1 MNDLDTYIGTIF
13 DGLEGYVYS
22 PVKTNSDWVPNWFQ
36 YPQDRDQ
43 LLNHIRTAV
52 GDVYVSP
59 VVYKERRATKDSI
72 KKGQTFWVEFDGLDK
87 INFNNCPRPTMIVQ
101 TSFAS
106 HVHCYWRTGNNN
118 QGTIEEVNRRLTYYL
133 QADSSGWDATQ
144 LLRPP
149 ETTNHKHNL
158 PVVLAHHNETTFL
171 QEHFS
176 TIPTVAAPASSVLT
190 VTDLIPPGQIL
201 QAHQLPLKLV
211 RMVRKEAP
219 NEPYRSSFIFRVAN
233 ELAEEDLTHVEIV
246 SLLKEVD
253 GRIKKYEGRSDQLL
267 RLSQIAD
274 FAIHKH
280 LAEEEILIYT
290 PEYIL
295 NYVEELTWILP
306 SWLHTTGQLMLSSAP
321 GIGKSQL
328 GFQLAYCLTV
338 GERFLGM
345 LAPNKHRVFYMS
357 LEMDKSGIKYILTH
371 QKNQWS
377 CMPQFQMI
385 DEPSTLVKYEDMI
398 DENDVTVV
406 IIDSLSELF
415 DESADNMNSDAKRI
429 MRWTKKI
436 RRRYGVALVIIH
448 HNRKA
453 TEGNKKPK
461 SLDDLA
467 YSFDFGRVSDTV
479 LMLWEDLKGI
489 ELSAVKCRYGP
500 KSAFMINRNEHL
512 WFTRKDSLDA
522 SKDPGPDKPDKRPD
536 KPFKDNWS

>member
-1 MNDLDTYIGTIF
+1 
-13 DGLEGYVYS
+13 
-22 PVKTNSDWVPNWFQ
+22 
-36 YPQDRDQ
+36 
-43 LLNHIRTAV
+43 
-52 GDVYVSP
+52 
-59 VVYKERRATKDSI
+59 
-72 KKGQTFWVEFDGLDK
+72 
-87 INFNNCPRPTMIVQ
+87 MIVQ

-106 HVHCYWRTGNNN
+106 HLHCYWRTGNVPLNV
-118 QGTIEEVNRRLTYYL
+118 QEDINRRLTYYL

-158 PVVLAHHNETTFL
+158 PVVLAHSSDAHYL
-171 QEHFS
+171 QEHFA
-176 TIPTVAAPASSVLT
+176 TIPTVAAPASSTLT
-190 VTDLIPPGQIL
+190 VTDLISPSQIL
-201 QAHQLPLKLV
+201 QAHQLPLKLI
-211 RMVRKEAP
+211 RMIRKEAP
-219 NEPYRSSFIFRVAN
+219 VEPYRSSFIFRVAN
-233 ELAEEDLTHVEIV
+233 ELAEEDLNHVEIV

-253 GRIKKYEGRSDQLL
+253 SRIKKYEGRSDQLL

-280 LAEEEILIYT
+280 MAEEEILVYT

-321 GIGKSQL
+321 GVGKSQMAY
-328 GFQLAYCLTV
+328 QLAYCLTV

-345 LAPNKHRVFYMS
+345 LAPQKHKIFFMS
-357 LEMDKSGIKYILTH
+357 LEMDKAGIKYILTY
-371 QKNQWS
+371 QKHHWNSIPHYQI
-377 CMPQFQMI
+377 I

-398 DENDVTVV
+398 DENGATVV
-406 IIDSLSELF
+406 MIDSLSELF
-415 DESADNMNSDAKRI
+415 DESADNMNAEAKRI

-489 ELSAVKCRYGP
+489 ELLAVKCRYGP
-500 KSAFMINRNEHL
+500 KSSFMISRDEHL

-522 SKDPGPDKPDKRPD
+522 SKDAKPDKPDSGGPKVN
-536 KPFKDNWS
+536 KNFGH